1 VSCRAR
7 AGEGIHDA
15 PSWVERQAS
24 LPVARSSAYRLPSR
38 APTVTRPAAI
48 AGVAKIEVVSLPLS
62 AKVCGQLK
70 GAGYEQVTSA
80 ERRSCAA
87 RGFYGSAPTP
97 AGRAM
102 GLRSFAIGYQPLD
115 PAVQGARFTALA
127 LDEFGKAS
135 AWLQG
140 YGGSPVPACCS
151 SRSRARTGPT
161 CRRCRRR
168 SSTAS
173 AGSGR

>member
-48 AGVAKIEVVSLPLS
+48 ARVAKIEVVSLPLS

-80 ERRSCAA
+80 ELMAFMR
-87 RGFYGSAPTP
+87 
-97 AGRAM
+97 
-102 GLRSFAIGYQPLD
+102 
-115 PAVQGARFTALA
+115 GARFLRQRADAGRPRDGPALVRDRLSAARSGGARRA
-127 LDEFGKAS
+127 LHGA
-135 AWLQG
+135 
-140 YGGSPVPACCS
+140 
-151 SRSRARTGPT
+151 RARRVRQGQRLAARLRRLTGT
-161 CRRCRRR
+161 GLLQLAVSRQDVADL
-168 SSTAS
+168 SEVQA
-173 AGSGR
+173 AIEYGVGW